1 MQAITT
7 QNKGTDMKNKKQID
21 ALWNELFCLEE
32 VRGACGPEQNAKIE
46 TRISKIKSEIQTLE
60 NNQ

>member
-1 MQAITT
+1 
-7 QNKGTDMKNKKQID
+7 MKNKKQID

-46 TRISKIKSEIQTLE
+46 TRISEIKSEIQTLE